1 MNKKI
6 KIGIVGAG
14 PAGSFTALLLSRQ
27 GHDVV
32 VLEKKSTITR
42 KLCGEYLCPKGVDL
56 LDSYQLKEKFCEKF
70 LLLNGMI
77 LASPDEIVISCDFPQ
92 TNKSWS
98 GISLNR
104 ELFDQRIIDEAIK
117 NGVTVNLNTTVNSI
131 YKQNKKWIIATNEEQ
146 VEVDL
151 LIAADGRRSNI
162 AKILGHSAKI
172 DTSRIAIH
180 FYLPRNSFQGLRY
193 GEMHIFNDGAY
204 CGLDP
209 INDNEVNVSF
219 IVDSNKLK
227 GSNSLDIC
235 NDYLK
240 SSKRLMKM
248 FGEIPEGVD
257 LKVVTP
263 LINKNLFVAGDGL
276 AYVGDASGFIDP
288 LTGEGIYNALLSGH
302 LLSETIKQ
310 EATLKDALKVYR
322 KTKKRVQFQKKVL
335 NQIFQNV
342 IKKPLLCHCIALF
355 ISKKAARANYF
366 IGIIGN
372 IYSPVFG
379 LFKMLLA

>member
-1 MNKKI
+1 VNKKL

-14 PAGSFTALLLSRQ
+14 PAGSFTSLLLSRQ

-32 VLEKKSTITR
+32 VFEKKSIITR
-42 KLCGEYLCPKGVDL
+42 RLCGEYLCPKGVEL
-56 LDSYQLKEKFCEKF
+56 LENYQLKEKFCENF

-77 LASPDEIVISCDFPQ
+77 LASPDEIVVSCDFPQ
-92 TNKSWS
+92 TQKSWS
-98 GISLNR
+98 GIALNR
-104 ELFDQRIIDEAIK
+104 ELFDQRIIDEAKK
-117 NGVTVNLNTTVNSI
+117 NGVAINLNTTVNSI
-131 YKQNKKWIIATNEEQ
+131 YKQNEKWIISTNEEQ
-146 VEVDL
+146 VVVDL
-151 LIAADGRRSNI
+151 LIAADGRGSNI

-193 GEMHIFNDGAY
+193 GEMHIFNDGSY
-204 CGLDP
+204 CGLNP

-219 IVDSNKLK
+219 VVDSSKLK
-227 GSNSLDIC
+227 GNNLHDIC
-235 NDYLK
+235 NNYLR
-240 SSKRLMKM
+240 SSKRLKKM
-248 FGEIPEGVD
+248 FGEISEGVD

-302 LLSETIKQ
+302 LISETIKN
-310 EATLKDALKVYR
+310 ETTLKDALKVYH
-322 KTKKRVQFQKKVL
+322 KSKKRIQFQKKVL

-342 IKKPLLCHCIALF
+342 IKKPLLCHYIALF

-372 IYSPVFG
+372 IYSPITG
-379 LFKMLLA
+379 LLKMLLA